1 MRAFNTVALILGGGR
16 GTRLYPLGLYP
27 LVKARSKPAV
37 SLGGQYRMIDI
48 PVSNC
53 INSGFRNIYV
63 ITQFNSASLNNHIY
77 NAYRF
82 DNFSGGHVSILAAE
96 QTDTNID
103 WYQGTADAVRK
114 NLSHFDNEFVNNVVI
129 LSGDQV
135 YRMNYNVMLQ
145 HMLETG
151 ADIVVGTVPVVRED
165 AKGFGVMLV
174 NKRGQI
180 TNFMEKPKEA
190 EELDSLKL
198 SEDQKKM
205 FNIEDPE
212 KEYLASMGIYVFR
225 RNVLKEILEDVSMMD
240 FGKDIIPEA
249 IKKYKVFSYAF
260 QGYWEDVGTIKAYFE
275 ANISFGSKNPPFD
288 FYDENAP
295 IYTHVRYLSPSKVEK
310 ATVTSSIIADGC
322 RIENAT
328 IKECVIGVRSVVQSG
343 STLERVV
350 MMGSDYYED
359 NDDIERLNVKHI
371 PKIGIGKKCVLKNV
385 IIDKNVRIGN
395 DVVITNKKKI
405 QHQDS
410 EFYCIRDG
418 IVIIPKNTIV
428 KSGTII

>member
-1 MRAFNTVALILGGGR
+1 MRSFNTVALILGGGR
-16 GTRLYPLGLYP
+16 GTRLYP

-114 NLSHFDNEFVNNVVI
+114 NLAHFDNEFVNNVVI

-180 TNFMEKPKEA
+180 TSFYEKPKEDDT
-190 EELDSLKL
+190 LNSLKL

-205 FNIEDPE
+205 FNIEDPK

-225 RNVLKEILEDVSMMD
+225 RNVLKELLADGSMID

-249 IKKYKVFSYAF
+249 IKKYKVYSYAF

-295 IYTHVRYLSPSKVEK
+295 IYTHVRYLSPSKIEK
-310 ATVTSSIIADGC
+310 ATITSSIVADGC

-343 STLERVV
+343 STLERVI

-359 NDDIERLNVKHI
+359 SDDIERLNVKHL

-405 QHQDS
+405 QQQDS

-418 IVIIPKNTIV
+418 IVILPKNTII

>member
-1 MRAFNTVALILGGGR
+1 MRSFNTVALILGGGR
-16 GTRLYPLGLYP
+16 GTRLYP

-114 NLSHFDNEFVNNVVI
+114 NWEHFDSEFVNNVVI

-151 ADIVVGTVPVVRED
+151 ADIIVGTVPVVRED

-180 TNFMEKPKEA
+180 TNFHEKPKEDDV
-190 EELDSLKL
+190 LNSLKL
-198 SEDQKKM
+198 TEDQKKM
-205 FNIEDPE
+205 FNIENPK

-225 RNVLKEILEDVSMMD
+225 RNVLKEILSDGSMID

-328 IKECVIGVRSVVQSG
+328 IKECVIGVRSVVQTG
-343 STLERVV
+343 STLERVI

-359 NDDIERLNVKHI
+359 SDDIERLNVKHL
-371 PKIGIGKKCVLKNV
+371 PKIGIGKKCTLKNV

-418 IVIIPKNTIV
+418 IVILPKNTII

>member
-1 MRAFNTVALILGGGR
+1 MRSFNTVALILGGGR
-16 GTRLYPLGLYP
+16 GTRLYP

-114 NLSHFDNEFVNNVVI
+114 NLAHFDNEFVNNVVI

-180 TNFMEKPKEA
+180 TSFYEKPKEDDT
-190 EELDSLKL
+190 LNSLKL

-205 FNIEDPE
+205 FNIEDPK

-225 RNVLKEILEDVSMMD
+225 RNVLKELLADGSMID

-249 IKKYKVFSYAF
+249 IKKYKVYSYAF

-295 IYTHVRYLSPSKVEK
+295 IYTHVRYLSPSKIEK
-310 ATVTSSIIADGC
+310 ATITSSIVADGC

-343 STLERVV
+343 STLERVI

-359 NDDIERLNVKHI
+359 SDDIERLNVKHL

-405 QHQDS
+405 QQQDS

-418 IVIIPKNTIV
+418 IVILPKNTII
-428 KSGTII
+428 KSGTIL

>member
-16 GTRLYPLGLYP
+16 GTRLYP

-359 NDDIERLNVKHI
+359 SDDIERLNVKHI
-371 PKIGIGKKCVLKNV
+371 PKIGIGKKCTLKNV

-428 KSGTII
+428 KSGTVI

>member
-16 GTRLYPLGLYP
+16 GTRLYP

-114 NLSHFDNEFVNNVVI
+114 NLPHFDNEFVNNVVI

-205 FNIEDPE
+205 FNIEDPN

-359 NDDIERLNVKHI
+359 SDDIERLNVKHI
-371 PKIGIGKKCVLKNV
+371 PKIGIGKKCTLKNV

-395 DVVITNKKKI
+395 DVIITNKKKI

>member
-1 MRAFNTVALILGGGR
+1 MRSFNTVALILGGGR
-16 GTRLYPLGLYP
+16 GTRLYP

-114 NLSHFDNEFVNNVVI
+114 NWEHFDSEFVNNVVI

-151 ADIVVGTVPVVRED
+151 ADIIVGTVPVVRED

-180 TNFMEKPKEA
+180 TNFHEKPKEDDV
-190 EELDSLKL
+190 LNSLKL
-198 SEDQKKM
+198 TEDQKKM
-205 FNIEDPE
+205 FNIENPK

-225 RNVLKEILEDVSMMD
+225 RNVLKEILSDGSMID

-328 IKECVIGVRSVVQSG
+328 IKECVIGVRSVVQTG
-343 STLERVV
+343 STLERVI

-359 NDDIERLNVKHI
+359 SDDIERLNVKHL
-371 PKIGIGKKCVLKNV
+371 PKIGIGKKCTLKNV

-410 EFYCIRDG
+410 EFYCMRDG
-418 IVIIPKNTIV
+418 IVILPKNTVI

>member
-1 MRAFNTVALILGGGR
+1 MRSYNIVALILGGGR
-16 GTRLYPLGLYP
+16 GTRLYPL
-27 LVKARSKPAV
+27 VKDRSKPAV
-37 SLGGQYRMIDI
+37 SLGGHYRMIDI

-53 INSGFRNIYV
+53 INSGLRNIYV

-114 NLSHFDNEFVNNVVI
+114 NLAHFDNDYVNNVLI

-135 YRMNYNVMLQ
+135 YRMDYNVMVR

-180 TNFMEKPKEA
+180 TNFQEKPKEDDV
-190 EELDSLKL
+190 LNSLKL
-198 SEDQKKM
+198 SDEQKKM
-205 FNIEDPE
+205 FEIEDPK

-225 RNVLKEILEDVSMMD
+225 RNVLKELLSDVSMID

-260 QGYWEDVGTIKAYFE
+260 QGYWEDVGTIKAYFD

-288 FYDENAP
+288 FYDEDAP

-310 ATVTSSIIADGC
+310 ATITSSIIADGC

-328 IKECVIGVRSVVQSG
+328 IKESVIGLRSVIQSG
-343 STLERVV
+343 STLEKVI
-350 MMGSDYYED
+350 MMGSDFYETSE
-359 NDDIERLNVKHI
+359 DIERLNVKHL
-371 PKIGIGKKCVLKNV
+371 PKVGIGKKCTLKNV

-395 DVVITNKKKI
+395 DVIITNKKKI

-410 EFYCIRDG
+410 DFYCIRDG

-428 KSGTII
+428 KSGTVI

>member
-16 GTRLYPLGLYP
+16 GTRLYP

-114 NLSHFDNEFVNNVVI
+114 NLPHFDNEFVNNVVI

-205 FNIEDPE
+205 FNIEDPN

-310 ATVTSSIIADGC
+310 ASVTSSIIADGC

-359 NDDIERLNVKHI
+359 SDDIERLNVKHI
-371 PKIGIGKKCVLKNV
+371 PKIGIGKKCTLKNV

>member
-16 GTRLYPLGLYP
+16 GTRLYP

-114 NLSHFDNEFVNNVVI
+114 NLPHFDNEFVNNVVI

-180 TNFMEKPKEA
+180 TNFMEKPKED
-190 EELDSLKL
+190 EELDALKL

-205 FNIEDPE
+205 FNIEDPN

-225 RNVLKEILEDVSMMD
+225 RNVLKEILADVSMID

-359 NDDIERLNVKHI
+359 SDDIERLNVKHI
-371 PKIGIGKKCVLKNV
+371 PKIGIGKKCTLKNV

>member
-16 GTRLYPLGLYP
+16 GTRLYP

-225 RNVLKEILEDVSMMD
+225 RNVLKEILSDVSMMD

>member
-1 MRAFNTVALILGGGR
+1 MRAYNTVALILGGGR
-16 GTRLYPLGLYP
+16 GTRLYP

-53 INSGFRNIYV
+53 INSGLRNIYV

-114 NLSHFDNEFVNNVVI
+114 NLSHFDNEFINNVLI

-135 YRMNYNVMLQ
+135 YRMDYNVMNR

-180 TNFMEKPKEA
+180 TNFHEKPKEDDI
-190 EELDSLKL
+190 LNSLKL
-198 SEDQKKM
+198 SAEQKKM
-205 FNIEDPE
+205 FDIEDPK
-212 KEYLASMGIYVFR
+212 KEYLASMGIYIFR
-225 RNVLKEILEDVSMMD
+225 RNVLKELLEDVSMID

-260 QGYWEDVGTIKAYFE
+260 QGYWEDVGTIKAYFD
-275 ANISFGSKNPPFD
+275 ANISFGSNKPPFD
-288 FYDENAP
+288 FYDEDAP
-295 IYTHVRYLSPSKVEK
+295 IYTHVRYLSASKVEK
-310 ATVTSSIIADGC
+310 ANITSSIIADGC
-322 RIENAT
+322 KIENAT
-328 IKECVIGVRSVVQSG
+328 IKESVIGLRSVIQSG
-343 STLERVV
+343 STLEKVI
-350 MMGSDYYED
+350 MMGSDYYE
-359 NDDIERLNVKHI
+359 NSEDIERLNVRHL
-371 PKIGIGKKCVLKNV
+371 PKIGIGKKCTLKNV

-395 DVVITNKKKI
+395 EVTIINKKKI

-418 IVIIPKNTIV
+418 IVIIPKNTVV

>member
-1 MRAFNTVALILGGGR
+1 MRSFNTVALILGGGR
-16 GTRLYPLGLYP
+16 GTRLYP

-114 NLSHFDNEFVNNVVI
+114 NLPHFDNEFVNNVVI

-151 ADIVVGTVPVVRED
+151 ADIIVGTVPVVRED

-180 TNFMEKPKEA
+180 TNFHEKPKED
-190 EELDSLKL
+190 EVLNSLKL
-198 SEDQKKM
+198 TEDQKKM
-205 FNIEDPE
+205 FNIEDPK

-225 RNVLKEILEDVSMMD
+225 RNVLKDILADGSMID

-310 ATVTSSIIADGC
+310 ASVTSSIIADGC

-343 STLERVV
+343 STLERVI

-359 NDDIERLNVKHI
+359 SDDIERLNVKHL
-371 PKIGIGKKCVLKNV
+371 PKIGIGKKCTLKNV

-405 QHQDS
+405 QHQDT

-418 IVIIPKNTIV
+418 IVILPKNTIV

>member
-16 GTRLYPLGLYP
+16 GTRLYP

-180 TNFMEKPKEA
+180 TNFHEKPKEDEA
-190 EELDSLKL
+190 LDALKL
-198 SEDQKKM
+198 SEEQKKM
-205 FNIEDPE
+205 FNIEDPN

-225 RNVLKEILEDVSMMD
+225 HSVLKELLADVSMID

-249 IKKYKVFSYAF
+249 IKRYKVYSYAF

-310 ATVTSSIIADGC
+310 ANVTSSIIADGC

-359 NDDIERLNVKHI
+359 NDDIERLNVRHI
-371 PKIGIGKKCVLKNV
+371 PKIGIGKKCTLKNV

>member
-16 GTRLYPLGLYP
+16 GTRLYP

-114 NLSHFDNEFVNNVVI
+114 NWEHFDSEFVNNVVI

-151 ADIVVGTVPVVRED
+151 ADIIVGTVPVVRED

-180 TNFMEKPKEA
+180 TNFHEKPKEDDV
-190 EELDSLKL
+190 LNSLKL
-198 SEDQKKM
+198 TEDQKKM
-205 FNIEDPE
+205 FNIENPK

-225 RNVLKEILEDVSMMD
+225 RNVLKEILSDGSMID

-328 IKECVIGVRSVVQSG
+328 IKECVIGVRSVVQTG
-343 STLERVV
+343 STLERVI

-359 NDDIERLNVKHI
+359 SDDIERLNVKHL
-371 PKIGIGKKCVLKNV
+371 PKIGIGKKCTLKNV

-418 IVIIPKNTIV
+418 IVILPKNTVI

>member
-16 GTRLYPLGLYP
+16 GTRLYP

-114 NLSHFDNEFVNNVVI
+114 NLAHFDNEFVNNVVI

-225 RNVLKEILEDVSMMD
+225 RNVLKEILSDVSMMD

-359 NDDIERLNVKHI
+359 SDDIERLNVKHI
-371 PKIGIGKKCVLKNV
+371 PKIGIGKKCTLKNV

>member
-1 MRAFNTVALILGGGR
+1 MRAYNTVALILGGGR
-16 GTRLYPLGLYP
+16 GTRLYP

-53 INSGFRNIYV
+53 INSGLRNIYV

-114 NLSHFDNEFVNNVVI
+114 NLSHFDNEFINNVLI

-135 YRMNYNVMLQ
+135 YRMDYNVMNR

-180 TNFMEKPKEA
+180 TNFHEKPKEDDI
-190 EELDSLKL
+190 LNSLKL
-198 SEDQKKM
+198 SAEQKKM
-205 FNIEDPE
+205 FDIEDPK
-212 KEYLASMGIYVFR
+212 KEYLASMGIYIFR
-225 RNVLKEILEDVSMMD
+225 RNVLKELLEDVSMID

-260 QGYWEDVGTIKAYFE
+260 QGYWEDVGTIKAYFD
-275 ANISFGSKNPPFD
+275 ANISFGSNKPPFD
-288 FYDENAP
+288 FYDEDAP
-295 IYTHVRYLSPSKVEK
+295 IYTHVRYLSASKVEK
-310 ATVTSSIIADGC
+310 ANITSSIIADGC
-322 RIENAT
+322 KIENAT
-328 IKECVIGVRSVVQSG
+328 IKESVIGLRSVIQSG
-343 STLERVV
+343 STLEKVI
-350 MMGSDYYED
+350 MMGSDYYE
-359 NDDIERLNVKHI
+359 NSEDIERLNVRHL
-371 PKIGIGKKCVLKNV
+371 PKIGIGKKCTLKNV

-395 DVVITNKKKI
+395 EVTIINKKKI

-410 EFYCIRDG
+410 DFYCIRDG
-418 IVIIPKNTIV
+418 IVIIPKNTVV

>member
-1 MRAFNTVALILGGGR
+1 MRSYNTVALILGGGR
-16 GTRLYPLGLYP
+16 GTRLYPL
-27 LVKARSKPAV
+27 VKDRSKPAV
-37 SLGGQYRMIDI
+37 SLGGHYRMIDI

-53 INSGFRNIYV
+53 INSGLRNIYV

-114 NLSHFDNEFVNNVVI
+114 NLAHFDNDYVNNVLI

-135 YRMNYNVMLQ
+135 YRMDYNVMVR

-180 TNFMEKPKEA
+180 TNFQEKPKEDDV
-190 EELDSLKL
+190 LDSLKL
-198 SEDQKKM
+198 SDEQKKM
-205 FNIEDPE
+205 FEIEDPK

-225 RNVLKEILEDVSMMD
+225 RNVLKELLSDVSMID

-260 QGYWEDVGTIKAYFE
+260 QGYWEDVGTIKAYFD

-288 FYDENAP
+288 FYDEDAP

-310 ATVTSSIIADGC
+310 ATITSSIIADGC

-328 IKECVIGVRSVVQSG
+328 IKESVIGLRSVIQSG
-343 STLERVV
+343 STLEKVI
-350 MMGSDYYED
+350 MMGSDFYETSE
-359 NDDIERLNVKHI
+359 DIERLNVKHL
-371 PKIGIGKKCVLKNV
+371 PKVGIGKKCTLKNV

-395 DVVITNKKKI
+395 EVVITNKKKI

-418 IVIIPKNTIV
+418 IVIIPKNTVV

>member
-1 MRAFNTVALILGGGR
+1 MRSYNTVALILGGGR
-16 GTRLYPLGLYP
+16 GTRLYPL
-27 LVKARSKPAV
+27 VKDRSKPAV
-37 SLGGQYRMIDI
+37 SLGGHYRMIDI

-53 INSGFRNIYV
+53 INSGLRNIYV

-114 NLSHFDNEFVNNVVI
+114 NLAHFDNDYVNNVLI

-135 YRMNYNVMLQ
+135 YRMDYNVMVR

-180 TNFMEKPKEA
+180 TNFQEKPKEDDV
-190 EELDSLKL
+190 LNSLKL
-198 SEDQKKM
+198 SDEQKKM
-205 FNIEDPE
+205 FEIEDSK

-225 RNVLKEILEDVSMMD
+225 RNVLKELLSDVSMID

-260 QGYWEDVGTIKAYFE
+260 QGYWEDVGTIKAYFD

-288 FYDENAP
+288 FYDEDAP

-310 ATVTSSIIADGC
+310 ATITSSIIADGC

-328 IKECVIGVRSVVQSG
+328 IKESVIGLRSVIQSG
-343 STLERVV
+343 STLEKVI
-350 MMGSDYYED
+350 MMGSDFYETSE
-359 NDDIERLNVKHI
+359 DIERLNVKHL
-371 PKIGIGKKCVLKNV
+371 PKVGIGKKCTLKNV

-395 DVVITNKKKI
+395 DVIITNKKKI

-410 EFYCIRDG
+410 DFYCIRDG

-428 KSGTII
+428 KSGTVI

>member
-1 MRAFNTVALILGGGR
+1 MRVFNTVALILGGGR
-16 GTRLYPLGLYP
+16 GTRLYP

-359 NDDIERLNVKHI
+359 SDDIERLNVKHI
-371 PKIGIGKKCVLKNV
+371 PKIGIGKKCTLKNV

-428 KSGTII
+428 KSGTVI

>member
-1 MRAFNTVALILGGGR
+1 MRSFNTVALILGGGR
-16 GTRLYPLGLYP
+16 GTRLYP

-114 NLSHFDNEFVNNVVI
+114 NWEHFDSEFVNNVVI

-151 ADIVVGTVPVVRED
+151 ADIIVGTVPVVRED

-180 TNFMEKPKEA
+180 TNFHEKPKEDDV
-190 EELDSLKL
+190 LNSLKL
-198 SEDQKKM
+198 TEDQKKM
-205 FNIEDPE
+205 FNIENPK

-225 RNVLKEILEDVSMMD
+225 RNVLKEILSDGSMID

-328 IKECVIGVRSVVQSG
+328 IKECVIGVRSVVQTG
-343 STLERVV
+343 STLERVI

-359 NDDIERLNVKHI
+359 SDDIERLNVKHL
-371 PKIGIGKKCVLKNV
+371 PKIGIGKKCTLKNV

-418 IVIIPKNTIV
+418 IVILPKNTVI

>member
-1 MRAFNTVALILGGGR
+1 MRVFNTVALILGGGR
-16 GTRLYPLGLYP
+16 GTRLYP

-114 NLSHFDNEFVNNVVI
+114 NLEHFDSEFVNNVVI

-151 ADIVVGTVPVVRED
+151 ADIIVGTVPVVRED

-180 TNFMEKPKEA
+180 TNFHEKPKED
-190 EELDSLKL
+190 EVLNSLKL
-198 SEDQKKM
+198 TEDQKKM
-205 FNIEDPE
+205 FNIEDPK

-225 RNVLKEILEDVSMMD
+225 RNVLKDILADGSMID

-343 STLERVV
+343 STLERVI

-359 NDDIERLNVKHI
+359 SNDIERLNVKHL
-371 PKIGIGKKCVLKNV
+371 PKIGIGKKCTLKNV

-405 QHQDS
+405 QHQDT

-418 IVIIPKNTIV
+418 IVILPKNTIV

>member
-16 GTRLYPLGLYP
+16 GTRLYP

-114 NLSHFDNEFVNNVVI
+114 NWAHFDNEFVNNVVI

-151 ADIVVGTVPVVRED
+151 ADIVVGTVPVVKED

-180 TNFMEKPKEA
+180 TNFHEKPKEDEA
-190 EELDSLKL
+190 LEALKL
-198 SEDQKKM
+198 SEEQKKM
-205 FNIEDPE
+205 FNIEDPN

-225 RNVLKEILEDVSMMD
+225 RNVLKELLEDVSMMD

-359 NDDIERLNVKHI
+359 SNDIERLNVKHI
-371 PKIGIGKKCVLKNV
+371 PKIGIGKKCTLKNV

-428 KSGTII
+428 KSGTVI

>member
-1 MRAFNTVALILGGGR
+1 MRSYNTVALILGGGR
-16 GTRLYPLGLYP
+16 GTRLYPL
-27 LVKARSKPAV
+27 VKDRSKPAV
-37 SLGGQYRMIDI
+37 SLGGHYRMIDI

-53 INSGFRNIYV
+53 INSGLRNIYV

-114 NLSHFDNEFVNNVVI
+114 NLAHFDNEYVNNVLI

-135 YRMNYNVMLQ
+135 YRMDYNVMVR

-180 TNFMEKPKEA
+180 TNFQEKPKEDDV
-190 EELDSLKL
+190 LDSLKL
-198 SEDQKKM
+198 SDEQKKM
-205 FNIEDPE
+205 FEIEDPK

-225 RNVLKEILEDVSMMD
+225 RNVLKELLSDVSMID

-260 QGYWEDVGTIKAYFE
+260 QGYWEDVGTIKAYFD

-288 FYDENAP
+288 FYDEDAP

-310 ATVTSSIIADGC
+310 ATITSSIIADGC

-328 IKECVIGVRSVVQSG
+328 IKESVIGLRSVIQSG
-343 STLERVV
+343 STLEKVI
-350 MMGSDYYED
+350 MMGSDFYETV
-359 NDDIERLNVKHI
+359 DDIERLNVKHL
-371 PKIGIGKKCVLKNV
+371 PKVGIGKKCTLKNV

-395 DVVITNKKKI
+395 EVIITNKKKI

-410 EFYCIRDG
+410 DFYCIRDG

-428 KSGTII
+428 KSGTVI

>member
-1 MRAFNTVALILGGGR
+1 MRSYNTVALILGGGR
-16 GTRLYPLGLYP
+16 GTRLYPL
-27 LVKARSKPAV
+27 VKDRSKPAV
-37 SLGGQYRMIDI
+37 SLGGHYRMIDI

-53 INSGFRNIYV
+53 INSGLRNIYV

-114 NLSHFDNEFVNNVVI
+114 NLAHFDNEYVNNVLI

-135 YRMNYNVMLQ
+135 YRMDYNVMVR

-180 TNFMEKPKEA
+180 TNFQEKPKEDDV
-190 EELDSLKL
+190 LDSLKL
-198 SEDQKKM
+198 SDEQKKM
-205 FNIEDPE
+205 FEIEDPK

-225 RNVLKEILEDVSMMD
+225 RNVLKELLSDVSMID

-260 QGYWEDVGTIKAYFE
+260 QGYWEDVGTIKAYFD

-288 FYDENAP
+288 FYDEDAP

-310 ATVTSSIIADGC
+310 ATITSSIIADGC

-328 IKECVIGVRSVVQSG
+328 IKESVIGLRSVIQSG
-343 STLERVV
+343 STLEKVI
-350 MMGSDYYED
+350 MMGSDFYETV
-359 NDDIERLNVKHI
+359 DDIERLNVKHL
-371 PKIGIGKKCVLKNV
+371 PKVGIGKKCTLKNV

-395 DVVITNKKKI
+395 EVIITNKKKI

-410 EFYCIRDG
+410 DFYCIRDG

>member
-16 GTRLYPLGLYP
+16 GTRLYP

-114 NLSHFDNEFVNNVVI
+114 NLAHFDNEFVNNVVI

-205 FNIEDPE
+205 FNIEDPN

-310 ATVTSSIIADGC
+310 ASVTSSIIADGC

-359 NDDIERLNVKHI
+359 SDDIERLNVKHI
-371 PKIGIGKKCVLKNV
+371 PKIGIGKKCTLKNV

>member
-1 MRAFNTVALILGGGR
+1 MRSYNTVALILGGGR
-16 GTRLYPLGLYP
+16 GTRLYPL
-27 LVKARSKPAV
+27 VKDRSKPAV
-37 SLGGQYRMIDI
+37 SLGGHYRMIDI

-53 INSGFRNIYV
+53 INSGLRNIYV

-114 NLSHFDNEFVNNVVI
+114 NLAHFDNDYVNNVLI

-135 YRMNYNVMLQ
+135 YRMDYNVMVR

-180 TNFMEKPKEA
+180 TNFQEKPKEDDV
-190 EELDSLKL
+190 LNSLKL
-198 SEDQKKM
+198 SDEQKKM
-205 FNIEDPE
+205 FEIEDPK

-225 RNVLKEILEDVSMMD
+225 RNVLKELLSDVSMID

-260 QGYWEDVGTIKAYFE
+260 QGYWEDVGTIKAYFD

-288 FYDENAP
+288 FYDEDAP

-310 ATVTSSIIADGC
+310 ATITSSIIADGC

-328 IKECVIGVRSVVQSG
+328 IKESVIGLRSVIQSG
-343 STLERVV
+343 YTLEKVI
-350 MMGSDYYED
+350 MMGSDFYETSE
-359 NDDIERLNVKHI
+359 DIERLNVKHL
-371 PKIGIGKKCVLKNV
+371 PKVGIGKKCTLKNV

-395 DVVITNKKKI
+395 DVIITNKKKI

-410 EFYCIRDG
+410 DFYCIRDG

-428 KSGTII
+428 KSGTVI

>member
-1 MRAFNTVALILGGGR
+1 MRSFNTVALILGGGR
-16 GTRLYPLGLYP
+16 GTRLYP

-114 NLSHFDNEFVNNVVI
+114 NWEHFDSEFVNNVVI

-135 YRMNYNVMLQ
+135 YRMNYNVMLK

-151 ADIVVGTVPVVRED
+151 ADIIVGTVPVVRED

-180 TNFMEKPKEA
+180 TNFHEKPKED
-190 EELDSLKL
+190 EILNSLKL
-198 SEDQKKM
+198 TEDQKKM
-205 FNIEDPE
+205 FNIEDPK

-225 RNVLKEILEDVSMMD
+225 RNVLKEILSDGSMID

-310 ATVTSSIIADGC
+310 ATITSSIIADGC

-343 STLERVV
+343 STLEKVV

-359 NDDIERLNVKHI
+359 SEDIERLNVKHL
-371 PKIGIGKKCVLKNV
+371 PKIGIGKKCTLKNV

-395 DVVITNKKKI
+395 DVIITNKKKI

-418 IVIIPKNTIV
+418 IVILPKNTVI

>member
-16 GTRLYPLGLYP
+16 GTRLYP

-114 NLSHFDNEFVNNVVI
+114 NLEHFDNEFVNNVVI

-180 TNFMEKPKEA
+180 TNFHEKPKEDEA
-190 EELDSLKL
+190 LNALKL
-198 SEDQKKM
+198 SDDQKKM
-205 FNIEDPE
+205 FNIEDPK

-225 RNVLKEILEDVSMMD
+225 RNVLKEILSDVSMID

-359 NDDIERLNVKHI
+359 SEDIERLNVKHI
-371 PKIGIGKKCVLKNV
+371 PKIGIGKKCTLKNV

>member
-16 GTRLYPLGLYP
+16 GTRLYP

-205 FNIEDPE
+205 FNIEDPK

-359 NDDIERLNVKHI
+359 SDDIERLNVKHI
-371 PKIGIGKKCVLKNV
+371 PKIGIGKKCILKNV

-428 KSGTII
+428 KSGTVI

>member
-16 GTRLYPLGLYP
+16 GTRLYP

-114 NLSHFDNEFVNNVVI
+114 NLEHFDNEFVNNVVI

-180 TNFMEKPKEA
+180 TNFHEKPKED
-190 EELDSLKL
+190 EVLNTLKL

-205 FNIEDPE
+205 FNIEDPK

-225 RNVLKEILEDVSMMD
+225 RNVLKDILADVSMID

-288 FYDENAP
+288 FYDEKAP

-310 ATVTSSIIADGC
+310 AAVTSSIIADGC

-359 NDDIERLNVKHI
+359 SDDIERLNVKHI
-371 PKIGIGKKCVLKNV
+371 PKIGIGKKCTLKNV

>member
-1 MRAFNTVALILGGGR
+1 MRAYNTVALILGGGR
-16 GTRLYPLGLYP
+16 GTRLYP

-53 INSGFRNIYV
+53 INSGLRNIYV

-114 NLSHFDNEFVNNVVI
+114 NLSHFDNEFINNVLI

-135 YRMNYNVMLQ
+135 YRMDYNVMNR

-151 ADIVVGTVPVVRED
+151 ADIVVGTVPVMRED

-180 TNFMEKPKEA
+180 TNFHEKPKEDDI
-190 EELDSLKL
+190 LNSLKL
-198 SEDQKKM
+198 SAEQKKM
-205 FNIEDPE
+205 FDIEDPK
-212 KEYLASMGIYVFR
+212 KEYLASMGIYIFR
-225 RNVLKEILEDVSMMD
+225 RNVLKELLEDVSMID

-260 QGYWEDVGTIKAYFE
+260 QGYWEDVGTIKAYFD
-275 ANISFGSKNPPFD
+275 ANISFGSNKPPFD
-288 FYDENAP
+288 FYDEDAP
-295 IYTHVRYLSPSKVEK
+295 IYTHVRYLSASKVEK
-310 ATVTSSIIADGC
+310 ASITSSIIADGC
-322 RIENAT
+322 KIENAV
-328 IKECVIGVRSVVQSG
+328 IKESVIGLRSVIQSG
-343 STLERVV
+343 STLEKVI
-350 MMGSDYYED
+350 MMGSDYYE
-359 NDDIERLNVKHI
+359 NSDDIERLNVRHL
-371 PKIGIGKKCVLKNV
+371 PKIGIGKKCTLKNV

-395 DVVITNKKKI
+395 EVTIINKKKI

-418 IVIIPKNTIV
+418 IVIIPKNTVV

>member
-1 MRAFNTVALILGGGR
+1 MRAYNTVALILGGGR
-16 GTRLYPLGLYP
+16 GTRLYP

-53 INSGFRNIYV
+53 INSGIRNIYV
-63 ITQFNSASLNNHIY
+63 LTQFNSASLNNHIY

-82 DNFSGGHVSILAAE
+82 DNFSRGQVSILAAE
-96 QTDTNID
+96 QTDTNED

-114 NLSHFDNEFVNNVVI
+114 NLSHFDNEFINNVLI

-135 YRMNYNVMLQ
+135 YRMDYNVMTR

-151 ADIVVGTVPVVRED
+151 ADIVIGTVPVNRED

-180 TNFMEKPKEA
+180 TNFYEKPKED
-190 EELDSLKL
+190 EILNSLKL
-198 SEDQKKM
+198 SAEQKKM
-205 FNIEDPE
+205 FDIEDPK
-212 KEYLASMGIYVFR
+212 KEYLASMGIYIFR
-225 RNVLKEILEDVSMMD
+225 RNVLKEFLEDKTMMD

-260 QGYWEDVGTIKAYFE
+260 QGYWEDVGTIKAYFD

-288 FYDENAP
+288 FYDEDAP
-295 IYTHVRYLSPSKVEK
+295 IYTHVRYLSASKIEK
-310 ATVTSSIIADGC
+310 ANITSSIIADGC
-322 RIENAT
+322 KIENAT
-328 IKECVIGVRSVVQSG
+328 IKESVIGLRSIIQGG
-343 STLERVV
+343 STLEKVI
-350 MMGSDYYED
+350 MMGSDYYE
-359 NDDIERLNVKHI
+359 NSEDIERLNIRHL
-371 PKIGIGKKCVLKNV
+371 PKIGIGKKCTLKNV

-395 DVVITNKKKI
+395 EVTIVNKRKI
-405 QHQDS
+405 QNQDS

-418 IVIIPKNTIV
+418 IVIIPKNTVV
-428 KSGTII
+428 KNGTII

>member
-16 GTRLYPLGLYP
+16 GTRLYP

-114 NLSHFDNEFVNNVVI
+114 NLSHFDKEYVNNVVI

-180 TNFMEKPKEA
+180 TNFHEKPKEDDA
-190 EELDSLKL
+190 LNALKL
-198 SEDQKKM
+198 SEEQKKM
-205 FNIEDPE
+205 FNIEDPN

-225 RNVLKEILEDVSMMD
+225 HSVLKELLADVSMID

-249 IKKYKVFSYAF
+249 IKRYKVYSYAF

-310 ATVTSSIIADGC
+310 ANVTSSIIADGC

-359 NDDIERLNVKHI
+359 NDDIERLNVRHI
-371 PKIGIGKKCVLKNV
+371 PKIGIGKKCTLKNV

>member
-1 MRAFNTVALILGGGR
+1 MRSFNTVALILGGGR
-16 GTRLYPLGLYP
+16 GTRLYP

-114 NLSHFDNEFVNNVVI
+114 NWEHFDSEFVNNVVI

-151 ADIVVGTVPVVRED
+151 ADIIVGTVPVVRED

-180 TNFMEKPKEA
+180 TNFHEKPKED
-190 EELDSLKL
+190 EVLNSLKL
-198 SEDQKKM
+198 TEDQKKM
-205 FNIEDPE
+205 FNIEDPK

-225 RNVLKEILEDVSMMD
+225 RNVLKEILSDGSMID

-328 IKECVIGVRSVVQSG
+328 IKECVIGVRSVVQTG
-343 STLERVV
+343 STLERVI

-359 NDDIERLNVKHI
+359 SDDIERLNVKHL
-371 PKIGIGKKCVLKNV
+371 PKIGIGKKCTLKNV

-395 DVVITNKKKI
+395 DVIITNKKKI

-418 IVIIPKNTIV
+418 IVILPKNTVI
-428 KSGTII
+428 KSGTVI